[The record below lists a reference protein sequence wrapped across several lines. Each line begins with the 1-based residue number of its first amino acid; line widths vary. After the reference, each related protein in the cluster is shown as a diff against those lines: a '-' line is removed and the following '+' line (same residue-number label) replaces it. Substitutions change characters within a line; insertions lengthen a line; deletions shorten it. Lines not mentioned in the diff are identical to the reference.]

1 MTGKQIAANL
11 RRSRRSWG
19 TRRLH
24 SQLRETYCVLGVK
37 AAEKGVSN
45 LTLEWFELDDNAKEY
60 ADFGVETLLDI
71 NDGAESKNAL
81 ISELEQEYPD
91 IQFGVERFVAYL
103 LKMQKKGI
111 PRKWKRDNG

>member
-45 LTLEWFELDDNAKEY
+45 LTLEWFDLYDAQEYDNFEL
-60 ADFGVETLLDI
+60 ETLTDM

-81 ISELEQEYPD
+81 ISELEQDYANTR
-91 IQFGVERFVAYL
+91 FGIERFVAYL

>member
-19 TRRLH
+19 TTVLHNRLRR
-24 SQLRETYCVLGVK
+24 TYCVLGVK

-45 LTLEWFELDDNAKEY
+45 LTLEWFDLYDAQEYDNFEL
-60 ADFGVETLLDI
+60 ETLTDM
-71 NDGAESKNAL
+71 NDRAESKNAL
-81 ISELEQEYPD
+81 ISELEQDYANTR
-91 IQFGVERFVAYL
+91 FGVERFVAYL

>member
-1 MTGKQIAANL
+1 M
-11 RRSRRSWG
+11 
-19 TRRLH
+19 
-24 SQLRETYCVLGVK
+24 LGVK

-45 LTLEWFELDDNAKEY
+45 LTLEWFDLYDAQEYDNFEL
-60 ADFGVETLLDI
+60 ETLTDM

-81 ISELEQEYPD
+81 ISELEQDYANTR
-91 IQFGVERFVAYL
+91 FGVERFVAYL

>member
-11 RRSRRSWG
+11 RLSRRSWG
-19 TRRLH
+19 TTVLHNRLRR
-24 SQLRETYCVLGVK
+24 TYCVLGVK

-45 LTLEWFELDDNAKEY
+45 LTLEWFDLYDAQEYDNFEL
-60 ADFGVETLLDI
+60 ETLTDM

-81 ISELEQEYPD
+81 ISELEQDYANTR
-91 IQFGVERFVAYL
+91 FGIERFVAYL